1 MAINN
6 AAPRGDLMKIEI
18 SPQRVNEQSMHDV
31 GLQGANLLDV
41 LAQFEEFGIWRFDL
55 GVGLAYFSR
64 DACLLQG
71 MRPKTGAMDLLRLAS
86 HYHPDDR
93 PYFLE
98 CIEDAISRKSGF
110 RYVLRTLVTEEGDQ
124 PRVVEVNGRYRL
136 NDRNG
141 SELYGTIRQV
151 RTRVR
156 SVDLNT

>member
-1 MAINN
+1 M
-6 AAPRGDLMKIEI
+6 
-18 SPQRVNEQSMHDV
+18 
-31 GLQGANLLDV
+31 

-55 GVGLAYFSR
+55 GAGLAYSSR

-71 MRPKTGAMDLLRLAS
+71 MRPKTGTMDLLRLAS
-86 HYHPDDR
+86 HSHPDDR

-110 RYVLRTLVTEEGDQ
+110 RYVLRTLVAEEGDQ
-124 PRVVEVNGRYRL
+124 PRVVEVNGCYRL
-136 NDRNG
+136 DDRNG